1 MPNEQ
6 ITRIVSAFGLALVF
20 AAAVFLSPPAVAG
33 DMDATLYKDPDC
45 GCCAEYAKHLQGQG
59 FAVTVKE
66 TRALDALRR
75 MAGVPSK
82 LASCHTMTI
91 GGYVVEGHVPVAA
104 VRKLLAEKSDARG
117 IALPGMPLGSPGMN
131 GVKEAPFIVYEIG
144 RRDADGGGPQVFMVE

>member
-1 MPNEQ
+1 M
-6 ITRIVSAFGLALVF
+6 RHALSAFGLALVF
-20 AAAVFLSPPAVAG
+20 AVTVFLSPPAARAG

-66 TRALDALRR
+66 TSALDALRR
-75 MAGVPSK
+75 MAGVPPK
-82 LASCHTMTI
+82 LASCHTMTV

-104 VRKLLAEKSDARG
+104 VRKLLAEKPDVRG

-131 GVKEAPFIVYEIG
+131 GQKEAPFVVYEIG
-144 RRDADGGGPQVFMVE
+144 RRDGDGGGPKVFMVE